1 MAFGGPGPRSTALSS
16 PSLARGAAGR
26 KRRFSSLTLRIL
38 APNVLALAIL
48 VGGVFYLDHYRGGL
62 LDAKIAS
69 LQTQAEVLASAVAES
84 ALTGPPEARVV
95 DAVAAGR
102 ILSRLI
108 VPTGTRARLFHR
120 DGRLIA
126 DSRLLVSA
134 GRDVQLKFLAPPE
147 DGDLAT
153 EFLSELY
160 DWVLPRLPS
169 RGSFPPYRERID
181 QRAGDYGETAGALAG
196 EIGGAIRQDEEGG
209 LILSVAAPVR
219 ELHGV
224 LGALMLT
231 ADGRDIAENVRRV
244 RVGVLEVFAVSL
256 AITVLLS
263 MFLAGTIAR
272 PVRRLARA
280 ADQVRRWRGQRVVI
294 PDLRNRKDEIGDL
307 SAALGAMTE
316 ALYARLD
323 AIDAFAADV
332 AHELRNPLSS
342 LRSAVETLS
351 ATATPEQRQRLFE
364 IIKQDIDRLD
374 RLISEISDAS
384 RVDAEMSRAEAE
396 RFDLTELLAALAEV
410 YRARHG
416 ETGPE
421 LRLELAVSGPL
432 VIEGLSNRLA
442 QAVENLLSN
451 AYSFSPP
458 GGVVRLSLGREAG
471 MAVLV
476 VADDGPGVPEQGA
489 ERIFERFYSA
499 RPKGESFG
507 RHSGLGLSIA
517 KQIVEAHGGAIEAG
531 NRHDES
537 GTVLGAR
544 FVVRLPI

>member
-1 MAFGGPGPRSTALSS
+1 MAFGGPGPRPTALAA
-16 PSLARGAAGR
+16 PPLARGAAGR

-263 MFLAGTIAR
+263 MFLASTIAR
-272 PVRRLARA
+272 PVRRLA
-280 ADQVRRWRGQRVVI
+280 
-294 PDLRNRKDEIGDL
+294 
-307 SAALGAMTE
+307 
-316 ALYARLD
+316 
-323 AIDAFAADV
+323 
-332 AHELRNPLSS
+332 
-342 LRSAVETLS
+342 
-351 ATATPEQRQRLFE
+351 
-364 IIKQDIDRLD
+364 
-374 RLISEISDAS
+374 
-384 RVDAEMSRAEAE
+384 
-396 RFDLTELLAALAEV
+396 
-410 YRARHG
+410 
-416 ETGPE
+416 
-421 LRLELAVSGPL
+421 GPL
-432 VIEGLSNRLA
+432 IKCA
-442 QAVENLLSN
+442 
-451 AYSFSPP
+451 
-458 GGVVRLSLGREAG
+458 AG
-471 MAVLV
+471 A
-476 VADDGPGVPEQGA
+476 G
-489 ERIFERFYSA
+489 
-499 RPKGESFG
+499 
-507 RHSGLGLSIA
+507 SGW
-517 KQIVEAHGGAIEAG
+517 
-531 NRHDES
+531 
-537 GTVLGAR
+537 
-544 FVVRLPI
+544 